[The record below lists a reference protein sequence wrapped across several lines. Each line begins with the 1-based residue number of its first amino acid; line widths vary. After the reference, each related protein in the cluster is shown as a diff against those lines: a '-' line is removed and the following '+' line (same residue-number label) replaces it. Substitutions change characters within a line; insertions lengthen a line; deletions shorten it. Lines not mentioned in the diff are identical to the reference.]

1 MKKLML
7 CLLLLAFCSVSC
19 GQKEQ
24 ESTKKPSTSPS
35 TDVQLQT
42 ESEVTPT
49 PTMIPRN
56 EKKTIEEALRGL
68 IYETPEEVQAKYF
81 TAEFDG
87 VRHDKIAEWK
97 DPKGKYRVP
106 KGYEINC
113 GSPRWGTEQMASQ
126 QMPQELLDEIGTEE
140 LYQLIM
146 DLPEPPE
153 YRGCAWGLAIWD
165 TYLQV
170 VAKYYVSYNF
180 MTDLIRRNDSAEV
193 VHRYYQKYSKK
204 EKLKYTKNHFLEEAK
219 GKELNESKATKEE
232 LVRKERFQLTEA
244 LEWFFKYKEGETMP
258 EEEEEMLGLGCY
270 GHY

>member
-1 MKKLML
+1 MKKLIL

-24 ESTKKPSTSPS
+24 KSTKKPSASPS
-35 TDVQLQT
+35 IDVQLQT

-87 VRHDKIAEWK
+87 VRHDKLAEWK
-97 DPKGKYRVP
+97 GSKGKYRAP
-106 KGYEINC
+106 KGYKIEPC
-113 GSPRWGTEQMASQ
+113 SPRWCTERMASQ
-126 QMPQELLDEIGTEE
+126 QMPRELLDEIGTEE

-146 DLPEPPE
+146 DLPLDVL
-153 YRGCAWGLAIWD
+153 GWGLDIRD
-165 TYLQV
+165 TYLEA
-170 VAKYYVSYNF
+170 VAKCYVSYNF

-232 LVRKERFQLTEA
+232 LVRKDRFQLTEA